1 MKNSMNI
8 EEIIR
13 KYSNYVYKIISNQ
26 MQNELTLEDKEEI
39 ISDIFFILWKN
50 QNVIDKNK
58 DLKPYIAG
66 ITKNVIK
73 TKLKNCVPKYKN
85 ECDIEDFQNILYEE
99 KTVELNIEK
108 AEIFNQLIQEIKKLD
123 NSEYQILINYYYK
136 EKKVKEIAKEFKL
149 SESKVKI
156 TLFRIRKK
164 LKKLLKERGM

>member
-1 MKNSMNI
+1 
-8 EEIIR
+8 
-13 KYSNYVYKIISNQ
+13 

-50 QNVIDKNK
+50 QNVIDKNR

-73 TKLKNCVPKYKN
+73 TKLKNCAPKYKN

-123 NSEYQILINYYYK
+123 NSEYEILINYYYK